1 MDNDDIIYCIL
12 LLVSLFTG
20 HLVKVTNDCVA
31 RQRLVSGVGVVMV
44 IVVCRQHCLHSLLS
58 AVVNALIL
66 LLFNARLVLV
76 VVYTLSAR
84 AAVSV
89 VIHLAVLF
97 RNLLLHNDNDN
108 DECICKARNK

>member
-1 MDNDDIIYCIL
+1 MDNDDIIYSIL

-20 HLVKVTNDCVA
+20 HLVKVTNGCVA

-66 LLFNARLVLV
+66 LLA
-76 VVYTLSAR
+76 SAR
-84 AAVSV
+84 SV
-89 VIHLAVLF
+89 LMKVL
-97 RNLLLHNDNDN
+97 
-108 DECICKARNK
+108 